1 LYSRLNLINI
11 YLAIIISLI
20 NKGKKYLFTLII
32 LQQFNITEKIKNLD
46 INDIEE
52 NLFHYGYDSKSLKA
66 LFRNN
71 ISKDDPSYISA
82 YSSFRG
88 EVYENVVY
96 ELLLQYAFS
105 EELITR
111 FVLKGPYQ
119 DKENTFIKSGLLI
132 DRSAQIVYKSAYKDI
147 SEFDA
152 LFFTKDSVYFVEM
165 STSKKT
171 ASLNKRLVKKYALLK
186 MIFPTL
192 TIRALIIVTKGS
204 VGLRNFPDYATVW
217 VTKDLDDDE
226 LIKRIIFAKKTKKNN
241 TTLRA
246 QKHKKYIETYRV
258 KYKKFQYFPT
268 LEWILNQCRSHP
280 KFVVDLRFFS
290 SAKLG
295 LFFDIYTKLYIGYI
309 STDDFLVLY
318 PEFKLKVRTKRVIV
332 TIEKVN
338 QTELDIVYYAK
349 EENGKL
355 KRIRLQDEISIKD
368 KELDGF
374 TNAEVRFFM
383 KVLNEKHVLDV
394 SNIEHIKNNLTLIK

>member
-1 LYSRLNLINI
+1 MDIIN
-11 YLAIIISLI
+11 SLI
-20 NKGKKYLFTLII
+20 NKGKRYSFTLII
-32 LQQFNITEKIKNLD
+32 LQQFNITEKIKKLD
-46 INDIEE
+46 INDLEE
-52 NLFHYGYDSKSLKA
+52 NLFHYPYDSKSLKS

-71 ISKDDPSYISA
+71 ISEEDPAYISS

-88 EVYENVVY
+88 EVYENIVY
-96 ELLLQYAFS
+96 ELLLQYVFS
-105 EELITR
+105 EDLITR
-111 FVLKGPYQ
+111 FILKGPYQ
-119 DKENTFIKSGLLI
+119 DKENAYIKSGLLI
-132 DRSAQIVYKSAYKDI
+132 DKSAQIVYKSAYKDI

-192 TIRALIIVTKGS
+192 TIRALIIVTEGS
-204 VGLRNFPDYATVW
+204 VGLKNFPDYATVW
-217 VTKDLDDDE
+217 VTKDIDNDD

-241 TTLRA
+241 TTLKA
-246 QKHKKYIETYRV
+246 EKHKKYIETYRV
-258 KYKKFQYFPT
+258 KYQKFQYFPT
-268 LEWILNQCRSHP
+268 LEWILNKSRAHP
-280 KFVVDLRFFS
+280 KFTVDLKFFS
-290 SAKLG
+290 SPKIG

-309 STDDFLVLY
+309 TTEDFLVLY
-318 PEFKLKVRTKRVIV
+318 PDFNLKVRTNRVIV

-338 QTELDIVYYAK
+338 QTELDLVYYAK

-355 KRIRLQDEISIKD
+355 KRIRIQKDDISIKD

-383 KVLNEKHVLDV
+383 KVLNPNHVL
-394 SNIEHIKNNLTLIK
+394 SILNINHVKDNLQLIK

>member
-1 LYSRLNLINI
+1 LD
-11 YLAIIISLI
+11 IIESLI
-20 NKGKKYLFTLII
+20 NKGKRYSFTLII
-32 LQQFNITEKIKNLD
+32 LQQFNITEKIKKLD
-46 INDIEE
+46 INDLEE
-52 NLFHYGYDSKSLKA
+52 NLFHYPYDSKSLKS

-71 ISKDDPSYISA
+71 ISEEDPAYISS

-88 EVYENVVY
+88 EVYENIVY
-96 ELLLQYAFS
+96 ELLLQYVFS
-105 EELITR
+105 EDLITR
-111 FVLKGPYQ
+111 FILKGPYQ
-119 DKENTFIKSGLLI
+119 DKENAYIKSGLLI
-132 DRSAQIVYKSAYKDI
+132 DKSAQIVYKSAYKDI

-192 TIRALIIVTKGS
+192 TIRALIIVTEGS
-204 VGLRNFPDYATVW
+204 VGLKNFPDYATVW
-217 VTKDLDDDE
+217 VTKDIDNDD

-241 TTLRA
+241 TTLKA
-246 QKHKKYIETYRV
+246 EKHKKYIETYRV
-258 KYKKFQYFPT
+258 KYQKFQYFPT
-268 LEWILNQCRSHP
+268 LEWILNKSRAHP
-280 KFVVDLRFFS
+280 KFTVDLKFFS
-290 SAKLG
+290 SPKIG

-309 STDDFLVLY
+309 TTEDFLVLY
-318 PEFKLKVRTKRVIV
+318 PDFNLKVRTNRVIV

-338 QTELDIVYYAK
+338 QTELDLVYYAK

-355 KRIRLQDEISIKD
+355 KRIRIQKDDISIKD

-383 KVLNEKHVLDV
+383 KVLNPNHVL
-394 SNIEHIKNNLTLIK
+394 NILNINHIKDNLQLIK

>member
-1 LYSRLNLINI
+1 MDIIN
-11 YLAIIISLI
+11 SLI
-20 NKGKKYLFTLII
+20 NKGKRYSFTLII

-46 INDIEE
+46 INDLEE
-52 NLFHYGYDSKSLKA
+52 NLFHYPYDSKSLKS

-71 ISKDDPSYISA
+71 ISEEDPAYISS

-88 EVYENVVY
+88 EVYENIVY
-96 ELLLQYAFS
+96 ELLLQYVFS
-105 EELITR
+105 EDLITR
-111 FVLKGPYQ
+111 FILKGPYQ
-119 DKENTFIKSGLLI
+119 DKENAYIKSGLLI
-132 DRSAQIVYKSAYKDI
+132 DKSAQIVYKSAYKDI

-192 TIRALIIVTKGS
+192 TIRALIIVTEGS
-204 VGLRNFPDYATVW
+204 VGLKNFPDYATVW
-217 VTKDLDDDE
+217 VTKDIDNDD

-241 TTLRA
+241 TTLKA
-246 QKHKKYIETYRV
+246 EKHKKYIETYRV
-258 KYKKFQYFPT
+258 KYQKFQYFPT
-268 LEWILNQCRSHP
+268 LEWILNKSRAHP
-280 KFVVDLRFFS
+280 KFTVDLKFFS
-290 SAKLG
+290 SPKIG

-309 STDDFLVLY
+309 TTEDFLVLY
-318 PEFKLKVRTKRVIV
+318 PDFNLKVRTNRVIV

-338 QTELDIVYYAK
+338 QTELDLVYYAK

-355 KRIRLQDEISIKD
+355 KRIRIQKDDISIKD

-383 KVLNEKHVLDV
+383 KVLNPNHVL
-394 SNIEHIKNNLTLIK
+394 NILNINHIKDNLQLIK